1 MLKQKKIIILHEY
14 CYCLLIVFVLSIDSF
29 SSRSICYCSPPTIQP
44 TIPTP
49 TTANTPIAPTTN
61 TRAGSSNAGIP
72 LNRAAPDRKTIHNI
86 PTRPH
91 YSTTNA
97 SAVPSGI
104 NADHR
109 ASIRN
114 TNTGTMNYTD
124 MNNRHQAGAMMSG
137 TNNGAQSFL
146 SKLSS
151 KFARR

>member
-1 MLKQKKIIILHEY
+1 M
-14 CYCLLIVFVLSIDSF
+14 
-29 SSRSICYCSPPTIQP
+29 
-44 TIPTP
+44 
-49 TTANTPIAPTTN
+49 
-61 TRAGSSNAGIP
+61 
-72 LNRAAPDRKTIHNI
+72 NRAAPDRKTIHNI
-86 PTRPH
+86 PSRQH
-91 YSTTNA
+91 YSTANA
-97 SAVPSGI
+97 SAAPSGI

-124 MNNRHQAGAMMSG
+124 MNNRHQPGAMMSG